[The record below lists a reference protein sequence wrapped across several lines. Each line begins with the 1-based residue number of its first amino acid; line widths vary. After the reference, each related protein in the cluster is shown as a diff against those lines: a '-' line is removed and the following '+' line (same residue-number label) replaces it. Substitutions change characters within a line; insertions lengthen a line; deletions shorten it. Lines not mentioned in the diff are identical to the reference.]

1 MDADDREELQRVE
14 ALMIDILG
22 DFVLDLQWPQQAS
35 YLEGEY
41 GCWPFTCRLI
51 KKSVDPMMIH
61 CSSSTSLVLVKMSE
75 KRCCGGHCDSTSLQ
89 CTSDVAHHHHYQD
102 HQGFD

>member
-51 KKSVDPMMIH
+51 NNMLI
-61 CSSSTSLVLVKMSE
+61 
-75 KRCCGGHCDSTSLQ
+75 R
-89 CTSDVAHHHHYQD
+89 
-102 HQGFD
+102 